1 MSDLLLEFYQTVGLF
16 KILVFATY
24 PIIIIFLCRSVRL
37 KIVGLL
43 SVFIWSG
50 LLIALDVQERRDFDD
65 AVATNAEQKKQFEN
79 LITQQKLTISHREE
93 VIRNQAVHV
102 VDQHLELKYLY
113 WQAIQFDPKMAD
125 QFLAAYISGS
135 NPEKSE
141 FFAARDA
148 SNVFIARWRHELKNA
163 NDSVFHLMAPDYRRI
178 FEIMKSSDPQLCTTY
193 LSGKWAF
200 YGDAYFPKLR
210 LIAKFYPNLSVPV
223 EEITHGSKE
232 EALDFGVKTLGEA
245 RLKKLMAREG
255 TFTEVCDELIA
266 IFEDLEREQTPQ
278 TAAAARFWMQPA
290 KFYN

>member
-1 MSDLLLEFYQTVGLF
+1 MSDLLLNFYQTVGLF
-16 KILVFATY
+16 KVLIFATY
-24 PIIIIFLCRSVRL
+24 PIIIIFLCRGVRL

-43 SVFIWSG
+43 SVFIASG
-50 LLIALDVQERRDFDD
+50 LLIALDVQERRDF
-65 AVATNAEQKKQFEN
+65 EN
-79 LITQQKLTISHREE
+79 LITQYELTISQREE
-93 VIRNQAVHV
+93 VVRHQAIDV
-102 VDQHLELKYLY
+102 VEQHNDLRYLY
-113 WQAIQFDPKMAD
+113 WQAIQYDPKMAD
-125 QFLAAYISGS
+125 QFLAAYINISKPDQS
-135 NPEKSE
+135 Q

-148 SNVFIARWRHELKNA
+148 SNVFIARWRHELRNA

-223 EEITHGSKE
+223 EEMTHGSKE

-255 TFTEVCDELIA
+255 TFTEVCDELIT
-266 IFEDLEREQTPQ
+266 IFEELESEQTPE

-290 KFYN
+290 KFYD